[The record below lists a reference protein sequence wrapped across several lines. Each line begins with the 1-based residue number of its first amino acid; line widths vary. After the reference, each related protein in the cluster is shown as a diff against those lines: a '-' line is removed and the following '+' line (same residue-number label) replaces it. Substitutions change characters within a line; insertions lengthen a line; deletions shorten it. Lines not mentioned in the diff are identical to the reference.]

1 MPKGAITMAPSDP
14 SVSGGNERAHPTEP
28 SGKRSIVVLGQLTM
42 ARLPLGRGTMTIGRD
57 PACTIAIEDSTV
69 SRKQAILHV
78 DDGITIEDA
87 DSTSGTAVGDT
98 LLAPRERRIWREGEV
113 VRVGRVRL
121 VLICDDTA
129 GPRKSATSAAATPAR
144 VLRDPAMVRLD
155 GLTRALAAGD
165 ISVLLTGETGTG
177 KEIFAEAI
185 HQYSPRASRPLLS
198 LNCASLNQ
206 SLLESELFGHV
217 RGAFTG
223 AVQAKVGLLE
233 SADGGT
239 VFLDEVGEMPPSLQV
254 KLLRVLEERR
264 VTRVGAL
271 QGTPIDIRVVSAT
284 NRDLEEESEKG
295 RFRKD
300 LYYRL
305 NGATLRIPPLRER
318 PCEIE
323 PLARMFVRLASDD
336 LGLPEAPE
344 ISCDALASLQDHDWP
359 GNIRELRNVIS
370 RAVLLCQGE
379 PIQVDQL
386 VLDSVRARSR
396 PVPSP
401 DTIPVLPT
409 EGQEISEDHKKILDA
424 LRRCAGNQTRAA
436 KMLGVSRSTLLQR
449 LVKYG
454 IPRPKSAPVA

>member
-1 MPKGAITMAPSDP
+1 
-14 SVSGGNERAHPTEP
+14 
-28 SGKRSIVVLGQLTM
+28 M
-42 ARLPLGRGTMTIGRD
+42 ARLTLGSGTITIGRD
-57 PACTIAIEDSTV
+57 PACTIAIDDGTV
-69 SRKQAILHV
+69 SRTHAILHV
-78 DDGITIEDA
+78 DGGVTIEDA
-87 DSTSGTAVGDT
+87 DSASGTAVGET
-98 LLAPRERRIWREGEV
+98 LLAPKERRIWREGEV

-121 VLICDDTA
+121 VLITDDTD
-129 GPRKSATSAAATPAR
+129 GPRKSATFAAATPAR
-144 VLRDPAMVRLD
+144 VLRDPTMVRLD
-155 GLTRALAAGD
+155 GLARALAAGD
-165 ISVLLTGETGTG
+165 ISVLLTGDTGTG

-185 HQYSPRASRPLLS
+185 HQYSPRASGPLLS
-198 LNCASLNQ
+198 LNCASLNA
-206 SLLESELFGHV
+206 SLLESELFGHE

-223 AVQAKVGLLE
+223 AMHTKAGLLE

-239 VFLDEVGEMPPSLQV
+239 VFLDEVGEMPPCLQV

-264 VTRVGAL
+264 VTRVGSVRAK
-271 QGTPIDIRVVSAT
+271 PIDIRVVSAT

-323 PLARMFVRLASDD
+323 PLARMFIQLASDE

-344 ISCDALASLQDHDWP
+344 ISRDALDCLQDHDWP

-370 RAVLLCQGE
+370 RAVLLCQGA

-386 VLDSVRARSR
+386 ILDSARPRSSR
-396 PVPSP
+396 PIPTP
-401 DTIPVLPT
+401 DTIPMLP
-409 EGQEISEDHKKILDA
+409 GAGPEISEDHKKILDA
-424 LRRCAGNQTRAA
+424 LSRCAGNQTKAA
-436 KMLGVSRSTLLQR
+436 KMLGIARSTLLLR

-454 IPRPKSAPVA
+454 IPRPKSAPVT